1 MSQHQ
6 LISFLLL
13 TGISQGVTLAIVLL
27 TSKRHRKLSNVLL
40 AVFLLSYSF
49 KLLLNTQYSPS
60 IGLGNYL
67 VSILLLGPSFFLY
80 IRSIVNPKFVLHKA
94 HVLHL
99 IPALVYLVLINIF
112 TATYQ
117 ITSYE
122 QIFSTPSLLLITSI
136 FQAGAAIQAM
146 IYVVFSA
153 LEMKRYR
160 DWAYNHHSDLKN
172 INLNWLRWLTYSFL
186 AVTLI
191 WWIAG
196 YADIAYLI
204 HWFGEPSI
212 QVAYLFWALMS
223 VVVLVIGYYGLFR
236 PELFIDREPEAVSNS
251 PKRLSETELNLH
263 TQKLLELME
272 REKPYLN
279 PKLKLSD
286 LATKMSVNTGILSL
300 IINQGTGKNFNDF
313 VNEYRVTEFKTRLA
327 SGDHQNFTLLAIAL
341 DSGFNSKSSFNAI
354 FKKITGSTPNQFKN
368 QLSRVVQ

>member
-6 LISFLLL
+6 IISFLLL

-27 TSKRHRKLSNVLL
+27 TSKRHRKLSNVML

-49 KLLLNTQYSPS
+49 KLLLNTPYSPS

-80 IRSIVNPKFVLHKA
+80 IRSVVNPKFVLRKVHL
-94 HVLHL
+94 LH
-99 IPALVYLVLINIF
+99 IVPALVFLVLISAF
-112 TATYQ
+112 TSTYQ

-122 QIFSTPSLLLITSI
+122 QIFNTPSLLLITSI
-136 FQAGAAIQAM
+136 FQTVAAIQAM
-146 IYVVFSA
+146 TYVVCSA
-153 LEMKRYR
+153 LEMKRYQA
-160 DWAYNHHSDLKN
+160 WTFNHHSNLKT

-186 AVTLI
+186 AVTII

-204 HWFGEPSI
+204 LWFGEPSI
-212 QVAYLFWALMS
+212 QVAYFFWALMS
-223 VVVLVIGYYGLFR
+223 LVVLVIGYYGLFR
-236 PELFIDREPEAVSNS
+236 PELFIDREPESISNS
-251 PKRLSETELNLH
+251 TKRLSETELNLY
-263 TQKLLELME
+263 TQRLLELME

-313 VNEYRVTEFKTRLA
+313 VNEYRVTEFKARLK

-354 FKKITGSTPNQFKN
+354 FKKITGNTPNQFRN
-368 QLSRVVQ
+368 QLS